1 MPGGTAPVPFE
12 EVPTVFRMLRATA
25 VDPVCG
31 RSVSIARA
39 GATVEYGR
47 CVYHFCS
54 EACGRAFTRDPRTYT
69 DLGSC
74 RDSEDEPKPAA

>member
-1 MPGGTAPVPFE
+1 MSRRHRSNPFE
-12 EVPTVFRMLRATA
+12 EVRTVFRMLRATA

-54 EACGRAFTRDPRTYT
+54 EACGRAFARDPRTHA
-69 DLGSC
+69 DPGPS
-74 RDSEDEPKPAA
+74 RDAEEEPKPAA